1 MSKNSDGASTE
12 GVAVEALPAE
22 AQAFHRR
29 ARIVDATVREIAER
43 GYAGTAEEAIAER
56 AGVSTRVFF
65 EMFADKEEALIW
77 AYDAAAAYAIP
88 QILRAL
94 RAERSWARGAAAAL
108 STYLAILDCDRAWAL
123 ACLRDVPAAGERVRA
138 ARDALR
144 APVLDALQGPAPL
157 PGAGGVGVETMLT
170 AIDGIAVDGI
180 RYDPEQ
186 PLLARQKE
194 LAAFALAPFA
204 GRSNDGDQASS
215 PTVRRS
221 TETEEIEGLLDRGE
235 AGEAALELVVREAA
249 SLRDGPSLW
258 RVIAAVQL
266 RRDRGQ
272 DVGGRAEELALDALG
287 EAWFFGLELGD
298 DDEPRGVLC
307 GAQKK
312 ERGR

>member
-1 MSKNSDGASTE
+1 MSKNSDGASNE
-12 GVAVEALPAE
+12 GVAVEALPE
-22 AQAFHRR
+22 QAQAFHRR
-29 ARIVDATVREIAER
+29 ARIVDAAVREIAER
-43 GYAGTAEEAIAER
+43 GYAGAAEEAIAER
-56 AGVSTRVFF
+56 AGVSPRAFF
-65 EMFADKEEALIW
+65 EIFADKEEALIW

-94 RAERSWARGAAAAL
+94 RAERSWALGAAAAL

-138 ARDALR
+138 ARDAVR
-144 APVLDALQGPAPL
+144 APILDALQGSPAQPA
-157 PGAGGVGVETMLT
+157 AGGVGVETMLT
-170 AIDGIAVDGI
+170 AIDAITVDGI

-204 GRSNDGDQASS
+204 GRSNDAGEAAS

-221 TETEEIEGLLDRGE
+221 TETEEIERLLDRG
-235 AGEAALELVVREAA
+235 AGGEAALELVVREAA

-258 RVIAAVQL
+258 RVIAAVQ
-266 RRDRGQ
+266 RRRADGQ
-272 DVGGRAEELALDALG
+272 AVGGRAEELALEALG
-287 EAWFFGLELGD
+287 EAWFFGLALEDQDCGVD
-298 DDEPRGVLC
+298 VLC

>member
-12 GVAVEALPAE
+12 GVAVGALPEE
-22 AQAFHRR
+22 AQAFHLR
-29 ARIVDATVREIAER
+29 ARIVDAAVREIAER
-43 GYAGTAEEAIAER
+43 GYAGTAEEAIAAR
-56 AGVSTRVFF
+56 AGVSPRAFF
-65 EMFADKEEALIW
+65 ELFADKEEALIW

-108 STYLAILDCDRAWAL
+108 GTYLAILDCDRAWAL

-138 ARDALR
+138 ARDAVR
-144 APVLDALQGPAPL
+144 APVLQALQGPAAQPA
-157 PGAGGVGVETMLT
+157 AGGVGVETMLT
-170 AIDGIAVDGI
+170 AIDAITVDGL
-180 RYDPEQ
+180 RNDPEQ

-204 GRSNDGDQASS
+204 GRSNDGDQAAP

-221 TETEEIEGLLDRGE
+221 TETEEIERLLDRG
-235 AGEAALELVVREAA
+235 AGGEAALELVVREAA

-258 RVIAAVQL
+258 RVIAAVQR
-266 RRDRGQ
+266 RRDAGE
-272 DVGGRAEELALDALG
+272 DVGGSAEKLALAALG
-287 EAWFFGLELGD
+287 EAWFFGLALPDQDGAEY
-298 DDEPRGVLC
+298 VLC

-312 ERGR
+312 ERGC